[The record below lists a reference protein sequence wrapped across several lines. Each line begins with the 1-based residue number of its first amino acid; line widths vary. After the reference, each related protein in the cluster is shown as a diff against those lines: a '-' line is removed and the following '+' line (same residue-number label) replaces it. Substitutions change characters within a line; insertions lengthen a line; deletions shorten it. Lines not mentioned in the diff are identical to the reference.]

1 MDSATSSRYKM
12 DELSVSSRIKRETSK
27 AEPCKA
33 MELGSKVSS
42 TANDIVNDLN
52 SIPIIGEFLGDFT
65 AGISVVSHLFSGGLD
80 IVQTAV
86 DCGDLPFDEIKE
98 IMNRR
103 FNEID
108 RKLDE
113 QTAALREIMTLVNK
127 TLISVE
133 QTRLEMHARFDEV
146 IETIEITQVD
156 PITSKINNFVQ
167 YFFTESE
174 KIKGLNNNDY
184 VNRLANGENNFLK
197 YLSDYRTPEG
207 LLSFLLNIIKLRY
220 AIPKTSHDKAAFKA
234 IDALIYG
241 SHTYVNVM
249 FFLIEQYA
257 YLVNYFFRMSD
268 VDNYNRFLNGM
279 INTFKD
285 FRRSLIGRGVA
296 GKEEPL
302 LLRVIELLQEVNSLD
317 FVWATKARRLTDSIR
332 LFESIKLKVQNMT
345 LPAIEEEP
353 QNFVQFSFKRNI
365 KTPIGDWVEG
375 KRVSYAVQYKS
386 GDKYARIGEWS
397 HPVFV
402 QERACPTLKIP
413 IDKLRRDRLVF
424 RKFLGE
430 TPKLIGTL
438 KSYETEFTDINR
450 DFYDA
455 VDSPD
460 KESGMRAATILLRE
474 GADANAMFEN
484 GRRALH
490 AAAKWGNTEIASS
503 LLLGK
508 PYSEK
513 NARDKAGFT
522 PMHVAVEAGQ
532 EEFTNLLIRHRSTIG
547 VQSYPQL
554 FTPLHLAA
562 RNGFIKTLGN
572 LLTSTVDLNAKDMS
586 GFTPLHNAV
595 MGGEQ
600 VVNMIVN
607 TGRASINAQSKT
619 KLTPFHLAVIN
630 NDMKVAQSLINSK
643 EVNINAGDDNNMT
656 PLHHAAMMGHLEM
669 VNYLLGAEGIK
680 INEGTNDNKWA
691 PIHYAIFFRKDNVS
705 KRLLEDE
712 RLKVRT
718 AANGWLT
725 ALHFAVTF
733 GRKDVLLAIIKRGAL
748 IDQQTQEGYSPL
760 HLAAMREKPD
770 ILSILIQN
778 KAKIDARTFK
788 SSTPLHEAAYRGR
801 LENVLVLLDKRAD
814 IRAED
819 EMGNTPIHKAALNGA
834 ISVVDLFLRRDH
846 SLLEL
851 KNNLG
856 ETPLHMASQN
866 MHSAVVKFLKV
877 KGASADVKNSNGETP
892 IHMFAKGGN
901 LDMIDYLISNGG
913 GIYDFDSRS
922 NDFMYYAIQNGHIDV
937 VKYGFEKKK
946 YDYNKIVKKHIP
958 PRCPKSCPWVF
969 CDANQFDQ
977 LDMMKY
983 FFDKINP
990 KDCVLLS
997 EAAFHGHIDIVKYFI
1012 QEKKA
1017 DIEKGSSASDPPLCS
1032 AVYAGH
1038 LNIVKYL
1045 IEKDASAKG
1054 ICNAGFLNRAIQ
1066 AKVDSETR
1074 VEIIKL
1080 LAMNGVD
1087 INLRDE
1093 SGQLPLHQAIFLN
1106 DLSAVKYF
1114 IEELGISVNEPTS
1127 DVFRSTP
1134 LHLAVHYELY
1144 NIVKYLV
1151 ERGANLNARNLKN
1164 QTPYDL
1170 AVNLSSKLIIDYLK
1184 SRRNR
1189 FLRSLTI
1196 STLNKNESMNFKT
1209 RSFDS
1214 ITKEDQKLVRLADH
1228 KQERTINRISS
1239 FKSFQDIDA
1248 IGTLLLFNV
1257 FVRKFTGE
1265 KYINTA
1271 KQTNFEDD
1279 STVEALRITENL
1291 QRFLKSRPTFLPE
1304 EKIDFY
1310 KVYSSIKRAMASG
1323 SNTKLHKILCRFAEE
1338 SEMLTP
1344 VEIQELMN
1352 VHIGKEGIQSF
1363 KKTIPLESN
1372 SFINLWHSAT
1382 ETCSTVEFTTKS
1394 LDM

>member
-1 MDSATSSRYKM
+1 MASAKYSRYQM

-27 AEPCKA
+27 VEQCKA
-33 MELGSKVSS
+33 MEIGSKVSS
-42 TANDIVNDLN
+42 TASDIVNDLN
-52 SIPIIGEFLGDFT
+52 SIPIVGEFLGVFT

-80 IVQTAV
+80 IAQTAV
-86 DCGDLPFDEIKE
+86 DCGDVPFDEIKE

-108 RKLDE
+108 RRLDE
-113 QTAALREIMTLVNK
+113 QTAALREIRTLANK

-156 PITSKINNFVQ
+156 PIISKINNFVQ
-167 YFFTESE
+167 YFYTESE
-174 KIKGLNNNDY
+174 RIKGLNNNDY
-184 VNRLANGENNFLK
+184 VNRLADGDDNFLK
-197 YLSDYRTPEG
+197 YLSDYRTPDG

-220 AIPKTSHDKAAFKA
+220 ATPKTSYDKAAFKA

-241 SHTYVNVM
+241 SHTYVTVM

-257 YLVNYFFRMSD
+257 YLVNYFLRISD

-279 INTFKD
+279 INTFKY
-285 FRRSLIGRGVA
+285 FRRSLIGRGIA

-302 LLRVIELLQEVNSLD
+302 LLRVIELLQEVNNLD

-353 QNFVQFSFKRNI
+353 QNFVQFSFKKNI
-365 KTPIGDWVEG
+365 KTPIGDWVAG

-386 GDKYARIGEWS
+386 DDKYAKIGEWS
-397 HPVFV
+397 HPVLV
-402 QERACPTLKIP
+402 QERACPTLKVP

-424 RKFLGE
+424 RRFLGE

-474 GADANAMFEN
+474 GADTNAMFEN

-490 AAAKWGNTEIASS
+490 AAAKWGNTEIALS

-513 NARDKAGFT
+513 NARDKNGFT

-532 EEFTNLLIRHRSTIG
+532 EEFMNLLIRHRSTIG
-547 VQSYPQL
+547 IQSYPQL
-554 FTPLHLAA
+554 LTPLHLAA
-562 RNGFIKTLGN
+562 RNGFVKTLET
-572 LLTSTVDLNAKDMS
+572 LLTNTVDLNVKDMS

-595 MGGEQ
+595 VGGEQ

-607 TGRASINAQSKT
+607 TRKASINAQSNT

-656 PLHHAAMMGHLEM
+656 PLHHAAMMGHLDM
-669 VNYLLGAEGIK
+669 VNYLLALEGIE

-705 KRLLEDE
+705 KRLLEDG
-712 RLKVRT
+712 RLKLRT
-718 AANGWLT
+718 VTNGWLT
-725 ALHFAVTF
+725 ALHFAVTY
-733 GRKDVLLAIIKRGAL
+733 GRKDVLLAIIKRGVL
-748 IDQQTQEGYSPL
+748 IDQQTQEGYSSL
-760 HLAAMREKPD
+760 HLAAMRETPD
-770 ILSILIQN
+770 MLNILIQN
-778 KAKIDARTFK
+778 KADINAKTFK
-788 SSTPLHEAAYRGR
+788 NSTPLHEAAFRGR
-801 LENVLVLLDKRAD
+801 IENVLVLLDKNAD
-814 IRAED
+814 LHARD
-819 EMGNTPIHKAALNGA
+819 DMGNTPIHKAALNGA
-834 ISVVDLFLRRDH
+834 VSVVDLLLKRDK

-851 KNNLG
+851 KNHRG

-866 MHSAVVKFLKV
+866 MHSAVVKFLRN
-877 KGASADVKNSNGETP
+877 KGANVDVSNSDGETP
-892 IHMFAKGGN
+892 IHMYAKGGQ
-901 LDMIDYLISNGG
+901 LHMIEYLISNGG
-913 GIYDFDSRS
+913 GLYVTDSRT

-937 VKYGFEKKK
+937 VKYGFERERYI
-946 YDYNKIVKKHIP
+946 YDALVKTHIP

-977 LDMMKY
+977 LEMIKY

-990 KDCVLLS
+990 KDCVLLN
-997 EAAFHGHIDIVKYFI
+997 EAALYGHLDIVKYFI
-1012 QEKKA
+1012 QERNA
-1017 DIEKGSSASDPPLCS
+1017 NIEKESPTAYPPLCS
-1032 AVYAGH
+1032 AAQSGH
-1038 LNIVKYL
+1038 LHIVKYM

-1054 ICNAGFLNRAIQ
+1054 ECGSSGFLNRATQ
-1066 AKVDSETR
+1066 AEVDSETR

-1080 LAMNGVD
+1080 LVMKGAD
-1087 INLRDE
+1087 INHRDE
-1093 SGQLPLHQAIFLN
+1093 GGQLPIHHAIFLR
-1106 DLSAVKYF
+1106 DLVTADYF
-1114 IEELGISVNEPTS
+1114 IEDLGVSVNEPTANKL
-1127 DVFRSTP
+1127 RNTP
-1134 LHLAVHYELY
+1134 LHMAVQHEYFDV
-1144 NIVKYLV
+1144 VKYLV
-1151 ERGANLNARNLKN
+1151 EKGADMNAKNNKNETPFDIALGLKSFVIGN
-1164 QTPYDL
+1164 
-1170 AVNLSSKLIIDYLK
+1170 YLK
-1184 SRRNR
+1184 SKMNRSPRNLAASVLNNTNFNTGPSNFIEENDHNS
-1189 FLRSLTI
+1189 FLQGD
-1196 STLNKNESMNFKT
+1196 NKRDKT
-1209 RSFDS
+1209 F
-1214 ITKEDQKLVRLADH
+1214 H
-1228 KQERTINRISS
+1228 RISNFNS
-1239 FKSFQDIDA
+1239 LQDFDV
-1248 IGTLLLFNV
+1248 IGTLLLLNV

-1271 KQTNFEDD
+1271 NQTNFEDD
-1279 STVEALRITENL
+1279 STVEGLRITENL
-1291 QRFLKSRPTFLPE
+1291 QRFLNSRPTVLPE

-1310 KVYSSIKRAMASG
+1310 DVYSSIKRAMANG
-1323 SNTKLHKILCRFAEE
+1323 SNSKLHKILCRFVEE
-1338 SEMLTP
+1338 YDMLTP
-1344 VEIQELMN
+1344 EEIQELLN
-1352 VHIGKEGIQSF
+1352 VHIGKERIQFF
-1363 KKTIPLESN
+1363 KKAISLKSN

-1382 ETCSTVEFTTKS
+1382 ETCFTVDRTTKS